1 MTNNYIISPLH
12 VKLIQSKYSERKI
25 SAKVWFDLQKQT
37 FWKSIPACF
46 LSSIWPQNWKG
57 HLFHE
62 YIIYLLFIVNLL
74 ITATSLELEY
84 LPRTAPGSL
93 HIRLYRPLVDW
104 FLAYISQSVIFLKYS
119 EMFFTRSFVH
129 RVVPQLKGTNP
140 VLTPELLPLPS
151 RAQRKPSS
159 RLERRWASPAAQ
171 DTSCTANP
179 PSAAS
184 QGIRL
189 SGAERRLHAGVGT
202 AMLRN
207 K

>member
-1 MTNNYIISPLH
+1 MKEKYQLKYDLISKS
-12 VKLIQSKYSERKI
+12 KLFEKASQLVFCQVYDYRIEQVI
-25 SAKVWFDLQKQT
+25 F
-37 FWKSIPACF
+37 FMNI
-46 LSSIWPQNWKG
+46 SSIYNS
-57 HLFHE
+57 
-62 YIIYLLFIVNLL
+62 LL
-74 ITATSLELEY
+74 IYSSLYFHSNQLGVG
-84 LPRTAPGSL
+84 RL

-104 FLAYISQSVIFLKYS
+104 FLAYISQSVIFVKYS

-140 VLTPELLPLPS
+140 VQTPELLPLPS

-184 QGIRL
+184 QGILL

-207 K
+207 KSDFVSRSRVLVYWANSVSL